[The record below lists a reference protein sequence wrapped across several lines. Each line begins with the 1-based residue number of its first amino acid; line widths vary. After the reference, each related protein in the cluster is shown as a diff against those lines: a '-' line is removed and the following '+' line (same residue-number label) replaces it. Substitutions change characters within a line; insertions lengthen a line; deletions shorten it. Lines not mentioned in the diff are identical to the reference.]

1 MDYSQIKS
9 RLAPCGL
16 HCGKCFAFTDGDIN
30 QHSRLLKQSLGD
42 FDVYAERFVTLLEE
56 PVFKKY
62 GEFKEM
68 LSYFASVGC
77 KGCRQ
82 EKCKLFKSC
91 KVRDCH
97 EQKNVDF
104 CFQCNEFPCNN
115 TGFDPHLHKRSVAI
129 KQRMKEV
136 GVEKYYEEIKD
147 KSRY

>member
-1 MDYSQIKS
+1 MDYSLIKS

-77 KGCRQ
+77 KGCRL

-129 KQRMKEV
+129 NQRMKEV